1 MSAVVRVMVHDAWDE
16 VSLPWQP
23 DTPVQHL
30 KAAALEITRVQGD
43 ADDFLL
49 KYDGAELRD
58 EQATIAA
65 AGIPENGAV
74 ILLHRRRRAV
84 R

>member
-1 MSAVVRVMVHDAWDE
+1 MSAVVRIMVHDAWDE
-16 VSLPWQP
+16 VALPWQA
-23 DTPVQHL
+23 DTPLHQL

-43 ADDFLL
+43 AGDFVL

-65 AGIPENGAV
+65 TGIPENGAL
-74 ILLHRRRRAV
+74 ILLRRRRRAV